1 MQESLGISISN
12 QVIKYAKVTKN
23 NNQLSVASCGIKFY
37 DDLTKNI
44 SQIINE
50 TNSINIPICINTQ
63 DEKISYYSIFNLL
76 SKNDMKKTI
85 NTEFESTCADEHI
98 NPNAYEGRYV
108 VVNDIDNKD
117 S

>member
-44 SQIINE
+44 SQIKK
-50 TNSINIPICINTQ
+50 PIWGTFI
-63 DEKISYYSIFNLL
+63 IFQYV
-76 SKNDMKKTI
+76 
-85 NTEFESTCADEHI
+85 
-98 NPNAYEGRYV
+98 NAYPALPL
-108 VVNDIDNKD
+108 
-117 S
+117 